1 MCAEEPNRGAA
12 CSESRS
18 AGSDS
23 GSTLSSRSRA
33 DKGKARRS
41 RSARGVVSGSD
52 GYNQTAPGVRKARAA
67 ATSPATLCAPPNRAV
82 HPDCARTHRH
92 GRDCVASPWALE
104 RARRHQPLPHPLG
117 ACRARHQ
124 MVAELHSALH
134 RPFQESAP
142 TRPVGRACPPQRPRT
157 NAAVPITRFGSSVS
171 DPRWPHPALREKRS
185 HPRAAGRALHCGQVL
200 DEIVHDTGISND
212 SGDAGR
218 HDRLAGRAGCIRGRP
233 SLRCR
238 AVWRLGSSS
247 SALITGPTRLNPR
260 GRAQAMH
267 VETPTLDDAS
277 LPSSSAE
284 ATVRVARTPFARASG
299 PRHALSSAPAV
310 RETTATQLELPRFGT
325 TLGRFRS

>member
-12 CSESRS
+12 CSESRP

-23 GSTLSSRSRA
+23 GSTFSSRSRA
-33 DKGKARRS
+33 HKGKARRS

-104 RARRHQPLPHPLG
+104 RARRHPPLPHPLG

-124 MVAELHSALH
+124 MVADLHSALH

-185 HPRAAGRALHCGQVL
+185 HPRSRGAPCTA
-200 DEIVHDTGISND
+200 D
-212 SGDAGR
+212 SCSMR
-218 HDRLAGRAGCIRGRP
+218 
-233 SLRCR
+233 
-238 AVWRLGSSS
+238 SS
-247 SALITGPTRLNPR
+247 
-260 GRAQAMH
+260 
-267 VETPTLDDAS
+267 
-277 LPSSSAE
+277 
-284 ATVRVARTPFARASG
+284 
-299 PRHALSSAPAV
+299 
-310 RETTATQLELPRFGT
+310 T
-325 TLGRFRS
+325 TLGSATTRAMPDGTIGSRVALDAFEVDHRCVAGRCGVWGLAVARSSRARRG